1 MLCVKTRVVVVLL
14 ATRQKLSERGCPVF
28 GQSKGLVDFQIHRRS
43 LTGKVGFMS
52 SRLAMIAL
60 VAGVALVAPA
70 EARTAKPLTSETK
83 AAKATKKKQKTAVSS
98 KSRKKKKKREK
109 KVPRIPDKTTNY
121 AANMPNGFH
130 WPPTR
135 TMKQAEK
142 ICEDQLDAL
151 GITWEHAP
159 PEGRIV
165 NAIIVPSMELGGITY
180 TSAFRKGPH
189 KMDCQFAR
197 TLATFGAEMHA
208 LGVREIK
215 FGSIYRNTTVRVGG
229 KSKNIL
235 SRHALGIAMDVVSFT
250 DETGREANVA
260 KDYPNDDALLLSIED
275 VLNKSGKFRTV
286 LTPRNDPKSHHDH
299 FHLEAVVDY
308 HAAEV
313 P

>member
-1 MLCVKTRVVVVLL
+1 
-14 ATRQKLSERGCPVF
+14 
-28 GQSKGLVDFQIHRRS
+28 
-43 LTGKVGFMS
+43 MS

-60 VAGVALVAPA
+60 VAGVALVMPA
-70 EARTAKPLTSETK
+70 DARTAKPLPTEKTSKSK
-83 AAKATKKKQKTAVSS
+83 AKKKKKKKKKSAVATKS
-98 KSRKKKKKREK
+98 KRKKKREK
-109 KVPRIPDKTTNY
+109 KVPRIPDKTTNM
-121 AANMPNGFH
+121 AANMPSGFH
-130 WPPTR
+130 WPPTQ
-135 TMKQAEK
+135 TMKSAEK
-142 ICEDQLDAL
+142 VCEDQLDAL
-151 GITWEHAP
+151 GITWERAK

-165 NAIIVPSMELGGITY
+165 NPIIVPSMELGGITY

-235 SRHALGIAMDVVSFT
+235 SRHALGIAMDVVSFI
-250 DETGREANVA
+250 DETGREANVQ
-260 KDYPNDDALLLSIED
+260 KDYPNDDALLLSLED
-275 VLNKSGKFRTV
+275 VLNRSGKFRTV

-308 HAAEV
+308 HAAEL